1 MKIFVLMSARAYS
14 LDAVI
19 PIIYELRGKFP
30 DLQTTVICPRKET
43 FDELKENVV
52 LYNQIV
58 YDGQIEGKIVK
69 MYNDSGLYVSSV
81 EEKVM
86 KFIQLLP
93 TLLKMLVSRKSIF
106 FCPRYLEF
114 KTGLMS
120 KINGLFGGKT
130 FCYLA
135 DLAPK
140 KINKRWKES
149 LKTREKPGRVD
160 VGDGLLAYSADDT
173 EFLFSSGYKKNL
185 FIGYSFMYPTFQK
198 GVRESWKF
206 YLGKECDFWDYT
218 IVSIFLNKYHG
229 FTSGQS
235 ITWARKRLCEA
246 IDVIREKFPN
256 SYILIR
262 THPMVGRVMKATIDV
277 LGIKNVKRTNLH
289 IYTLACASKF
299 IVSIAPSSS
308 PILAMAF
315 DCPVIEYG
323 LLENREEFYKAFPKG
338 SLYSDYGVQTAF
350 TPTGLKRTIDRLDE
364 SEEWLKTFHRELND
378 RPNLKFFEEYWG

>member
-1 MKIFVLMSARAYS
+1 MPARAYS

-52 LYNQIV
+52 LYDQVNSKC
-58 YDGQIEGKIVK
+58 KIVK
-69 MYNDSGLYVSSV
+69 LYRSR
-81 EEKVM
+81 
-86 KFIQLLP
+86 IILLMSI
-93 TLLKMLVSRKSIF
+93 LLQMLMSRKSIF

-114 KTGLMS
+114 KTSLMS
-120 KINGLFGGKT
+120 EIKGLFGGKT
-130 FCYLA
+130 LCYLA

-140 KINKRWKES
+140 KINKQWS
-149 LKTREKPGRVD
+149 SSFKTRDRPSRVD
-160 VGDGLLAYSADDT
+160 VGDGLLAYHVDDT
-173 EFLFSSGYKKNL
+173 DFLFSSGYRKNL
-185 FIGYSFMYPTFQK
+185 FIGYPFMYPEFQENI
-198 GVRESWKF
+198 RNHWKS
-206 YLGKECDFWDYT
+206 YLWEIDDYE